1 MPSSRTRL
9 ALLACLMLAMFVVAA
24 CGGDDDSGSSNS
36 GGSNEPQ
43 PGSVADLCPKD
54 RLDLVKK
61 GQLTVGTDKPAFPPY
76 FEDNDPTNGKGFES
90 AVAYA
95 VAKNLGFSNSEVK
108 WTVVP
113 FNSSY
118 APGPKSFDFDINQI
132 SITPAR
138 QKAVDFSDPYFTAPQ
153 AVVTGKGSDFKV
165 GSVSDL
171 KDAQIGVQIGTTSLD
186 AVKNLVQ
193 PSKDPKVFN
202 DSNDV
207 VTALKQNQVDA
218 VVTDL
223 PTAFYITAAQVPGSK
238 IAGQFDTGEGD
249 NWGLLLAKGSKITPC
264 VDKAIGD
271 LTESGELKKL
281 QKKWMGAAAGAP
293 ELKF

>member
-1 MPSSRTRL
+1 MALTRIRIS
-9 ALLACLMLAMFVVAA
+9 LLASLLVAVFAVAA
-24 CGGDDDSGSSNS
+24 CGGDDDDNGGSGSSTS
-36 GGSNEPQ
+36 AAAGDSCSKGKL
-43 PGSVADLCPKD
+43 A
-54 RLDLVKK
+54 LVKS

-76 FEDNDPTNGKGFES
+76 FEDDDPTNGKGFES

-95 VAKNLGFSNSEVK
+95 VADKLGFSKSEVK
-108 WTVVP
+108 WAVVP

-118 APGPKSFDFDINQI
+118 APGPKDFDFDINQI

-138 QKAVDFSDPYFTAPQ
+138 QKAVDFSDPYYTAPQ
-153 AVVTGKGSDFKV
+153 AVVLAKGSDLKV

-171 KDAQIGVQIGTTSLD
+171 QDAQIGVQIGTTSLD
-186 AVKNLVQ
+186 AVKNVVK

-207 VTALKQNQVDA
+207 VTALKQDQVDA

-223 PTAFYITAAQVPGSK
+223 PTAFYITAAQVEGSK

-249 NWGLLLAKGSKITPC
+249 DWGLLLERDSKLTPC
-264 VDKAIGD
+264 LNKTIGE
-271 LTESGELKKL
+271 LTKSGELEKL
-281 QKKWMGAAAGAP
+281 EKRWMGAAAGAP
-293 ELKF
+293 ELQF

>member
-1 MPSSRTRL
+1 
-9 ALLACLMLAMFVVAA
+9 MFAVAA
-24 CGGDDDSGSSNS
+24 CGGDDDSGSSNDS
-36 GGSNEPQ
+36 SNSSSTPERGSL
-43 PGSVADLCPKD
+43 ADLCPKD
-54 RLDLVKK
+54 RLDLVNS

-76 FEDNDPTNGKGFES
+76 FEDDDPTNGKGFES

-95 VAKNLGFSNSEVK
+95 VADKLGFSKDEVK

-118 APGPKSFDFDINQI
+118 APGPKNFDFDINQI

-153 AVVTGKGSDFKV
+153 AVVLAKGSDVKV
-165 GSVSDL
+165 GSLSDL
-171 KDAQIGVQIGTTSLD
+171 KDAKIGVQIGTTSLD
-186 AVKNLVQ
+186 AVKNFVM

-249 NWGLLLAKGSKITPC
+249 NWGLLLRRTRRSRPAWTR
-264 VDKAIGD
+264 
-271 LTESGELKKL
+271 
-281 QKKWMGAAAGAP
+281 
-293 ELKF
+293 